1 MNPGQSSRLFGFQ
14 YKRDELEE
22 INKLSPVPPNK
33 DDGVTVAAGGLTGYS
48 MPMDAG
54 GSKDADLIKR
64 YRCMAMHP
72 EVDSAIEDIVNEAI
86 VSDTNDVPVAIDLS
100 NLDVSERV
108 KTIIREEFAYI
119 LHLLDFNNT
128 AHEMFRKWYIDGR
141 LYYHKVIDLNQPER
155 GITDIRN
162 IDALKIRP
170 IREYKKNPQL
180 PSPYLKNQ
188 RPTISS
194 REPAVMGQATAQ
206 MPARVVEY
214 FLYNKKG
221 VNYMGNG
228 MGYSGQQ
235 KGDTVR
241 IARDAVTYI
250 TSGLVDGNT
259 GQVLSYLNKANKSLN
274 QLRWMED
281 AIVIYRMARAPERRL
296 FYIDVGNLPKA
307 KAENYLRDVMARY
320 RTKISYDQNTGE
332 IRDSKKFMSMLEDY
346 WLPRREGGRG
356 TEVSTLPG
364 GQNLGELEDLK
375 YFQDKLYKSLNVPAS
390 RMDGGDGFQI
400 GKSDNIMRD
409 EVKFSKFVGRMRKKF
424 SFLFVDIL
432 KTQLVLKGVVSPTEF
447 DSMREHIQFDFIYDN
462 HFSELREQEM
472 LTNRLQIAGMAEPYL
487 GKYFSVYQVRHDLL
501 GYTDGEIKEIDK
513 QISYERNV
521 GIIPDPNAQLLQAT
535 AGQKKG
541 QAGTADISGDYQQM
555 SGDMSLSGDPTSQIA
570 MGGGGAPGGAAGGP
584 VAAPM

>member
-1 MNPGQSSRLFGFQ
+1 MNPGQGSRLFGFS
-14 YKRDELEE
+14 YKKDELEE

-48 MPMDAG
+48 MPMDTM

-162 IDALKIRP
+162 IDALKIRA

-180 PSPYLKNQ
+180 PAPYLKNQ

-194 REPAVMGQATAQ
+194 REPQVMGQATAQ

-221 VNYMGNG
+221 MNYMGTG
-228 MGYSGQQ
+228 GGYSQQQ

-241 IARDAVTYI
+241 IARDSVAYI

-390 RMDGGDGFQI
+390 RMDGGEGFQI

-424 SFLFVDIL
+424 SYLFVDIL
-432 KTQLVLKGVVSPTEF
+432 KTQLVL
-447 DSMREHIQFDFIYDN
+447 
-462 HFSELREQEM
+462 LRV
-472 LTNRLQIAGMAEPYL
+472 LY
-487 GKYFSVYQVRHDLL
+487 
-501 GYTDGEIKEIDK
+501 
-513 QISYERNV
+513 
-521 GIIPDPNAQLLQAT
+521 LLQ
-535 AGQKKG
+535 
-541 QAGTADISGDYQQM
+541 
-555 SGDMSLSGDPTSQIA
+555 SLTL
-570 MGGGGAPGGAAGGP
+570 
-584 VAAPM
+584 